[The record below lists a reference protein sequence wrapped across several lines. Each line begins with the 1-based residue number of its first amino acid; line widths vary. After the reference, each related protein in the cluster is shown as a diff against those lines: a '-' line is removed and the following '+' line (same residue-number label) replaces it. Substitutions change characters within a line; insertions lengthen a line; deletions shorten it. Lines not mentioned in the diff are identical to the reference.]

1 MTEKTKQC
9 IEKWRNYLEKR
20 DDAAYIEMLNKLTK
34 DAKFEK
40 LIQAVSVDRMMGANS
55 HNKYNIKWE

>member
-1 MTEKTKQC
+1 MTEKQKKC
-9 IEKWRNYLEKR
+9 IDRLRNYFENK
-20 DDAAYIEMLNKLTK
+20 DDIAYVEMLNKLKK

>member
-1 MTEKTKQC
+1 MTEKQKKC
-9 IEKWRNYLEKR
+9 IDRLRNYFENK
-20 DDAAYIEMLNKLTK
+20 DNIAYVEMLNKLTK

>member
-1 MTEKTKQC
+1 MTEKQKKC
-9 IEKWRNYLEKR
+9 IDRLRYYFENK
-20 DDAAYIEMLNKLTK
+20 DDIAYVEMLNKLTK

>member
-1 MTEKTKQC
+1 MTEKQKKC
-9 IEKWRNYLEKR
+9 IDGLRNYFENK
-20 DDAAYIEMLNKLTK
+20 DDIAYVEMLNKLTK

>member
-1 MTEKTKQC
+1 MTEKQKKC
-9 IEKWRNYLEKR
+9 IDRLRNYFENK
-20 DDAAYIEMLNKLTK
+20 DDIAYVEMLNKLTK

-55 HNKYNIKWE
+55 HNKYNLKWE

>member
-1 MTEKTKQC
+1 MTEKQKKC
-9 IEKWRNYLEKR
+9 IDRLRHYFENK
-20 DDAAYIEMLNKLTK
+20 DDIAYVEMLNKLTK

>member
-1 MTEKTKQC
+1 MTEKQKKC
-9 IEKWRNYLEKR
+9 IDRLRNYFENK
-20 DDAAYIEMLNKLTK
+20 DDIAYVEMLNKLTK

-40 LIQAVSVDRMMGANS
+40 LIQAVSVDRMVGANS

>member
-1 MTEKTKQC
+1 MTEKQKKC
-9 IEKWRNYLEKR
+9 IDRLRNYFENK
-20 DDAAYIEMLNKLTK
+20 DDIAYVEMLNKLTK

>member
-1 MTEKTKQC
+1 MTEKQKKC
-9 IEKWRNYLEKR
+9 IDRLRNYFENK
-20 DDAAYIEMLNKLTK
+20 DDIAYVEMLNKLTK

-55 HNKYNIKWE
+55 HNKYNINWE